1 MTRRPPLK
9 WRSLGFAAAA
19 GAGVGSFLFWAGY
32 WFTFVRGNLQGPD
45 FFSFYSAARLYVLR
59 GGSAVYDLVLQ
70 RQMQIQVTSQPPDQ
84 FIVLPYFHPPY
95 YTLLIAPLAYLN
107 YRQAYIAMAAFNV
120 ILVGALVVLLVH
132 NSQRIHGRAAVVA
145 TALIAGFFPLFVTV
159 LQGQSD
165 LVVLV
170 PLAAA
175 YVAWS
180 RGRHGWAGVFSAL
193 ALAKPQLLLL
203 IPVLFIAR
211 RAWRALAGFAG
222 VVAALGAVSVAGFG
236 ITPVIGYLNA
246 VGAWAIGGSLPTGGQ
261 LVYTDTAVY
270 SLRNILQPLPGGG
283 MAALVIL
290 LMLLALV
297 ALSLS
302 WRPDLPRLDFALAIA
317 ASLVLSPHQ
326 NVHDLALLVIPGF
339 ALADLALDG
348 SLRWPRAAAAVLVIS
363 YAALNLTLA
372 ISLWSAA
379 VGALAIAAYLTLER
393 LAVRPDPIPVGEFTW
408 VGPRPHRV
416 IVLPAYRAAKT
427 LMEVVG
433 DIPAGHADRILLV
446 DDASADATVSVAT
459 ALSLDVIRHK
469 QNLGYGG
476 NQKTCYRHALEMGA
490 DVVVMLHPDGQ
501 YDPAIIPTLC
511 KVIEDG
517 EADIVLG
524 SRWLGLDPAKAGMP
538 WWKRLGNRFLTG
550 VENRV
555 LGLHLSEYHTG
566 YRAYSRRFL
575 EAIPFLENS
584 NDFVFDTQV
593 LIQAATFGF
602 KIGEVPAIGK
612 YHADASSV
620 GFQTST
626 VYGLQTL
633 AALVRYVVHRAGFP
647 SAWLT
652 PASNADKQPLAVSQ
666 VAHHGHVQQQGSDLE
681 KGHVVDD
688 LVRLVGDQDPGG
700 DHGQVLGPAAPH
712 RQPHAFGAFEER
724 VDDRPDR

>member
-1 MTRRPPLK
+1 MTSPPARK
-9 WRSLGFAAAA
+9 WISLGFAGAA
-19 GAGVGSFLFWAGY
+19 GAGLGSFLFWAGY
-32 WFTFVRGNLQGPD
+32 WLSIVRGDLKGPD
-45 FFSFYSAARLYVLR
+45 FFSFYSGARLFVTR

-70 RQMQIQVTSQPPDQ
+70 RQIQIEVTSQPPDR

-95 YTLLIAPLAYLN
+95 YTLLIAPLGYLS
-107 YRQAYIAMAAFNV
+107 YRQAYVAMAVFNV
-120 ILVGALVVLLVH
+120 VLAAALIVLLVRT
-132 NSQRIHGRAAVVA
+132 SLRIHGRAAVVA
-145 TALIAGFFPLFVTV
+145 TALIAGFFPLFVTI

-175 YVAWS
+175 YVAWA
-180 RGRHGWAGVFSAL
+180 RGRQGWAGIFSAL

-203 IPVLFIAR
+203 IPVLFLAR
-211 RAWRALAGFAG
+211 RAWRALAGFAAVLLGLG
-222 VVAALGAVSVAGFG
+222 VISVAGLG
-236 ITPVIGYLNA
+236 IAPVIGYLRSL
-246 VGAWAIGGSLPTGGQ
+246 GAWAIGGALPTNGQ
-261 LVYTDTAVY
+261 IAYTDPAVY
-270 SLRNILQPLPGGG
+270 SLKNILQALPGGG
-283 MAALVIL
+283 TTALVL
-290 LMLLALV
+290 LLLLLALA

-302 WRPDLPRLDFALAIA
+302 WRPDKPRLDFALAIA

-339 ALADLALDG
+339 ALADLALAG
-348 SLRWPRAAAAVLVIS
+348 ELRWPRAATVVLVIS
-363 YAALNLTLA
+363 YAALTIP
-372 ISLWSAA
+372 ISFWSAA
-379 VGALAIAAYLTLER
+379 FGAIAIAGYLTLER
-393 LAVRPDPIPVGEFTW
+393 LAVRPDPIPLDEFTFG
-408 VGPRPHRV
+408 GPRPHRV

-427 LMEVVG
+427 LKEVVG
-433 DIPAGHADRILLV
+433 EIPAGHADRILLV

-469 QNLGYGG
+469 KNLGYGG

-501 YDPAIIPTLC
+501 YDPAIIPNLC

-538 WWKRLGNRFLTG
+538 WWKMLGNRFLTG

-612 YHADASSV
+612 YHEDASSV
-620 GFQTST
+620 NFQTSA

-633 AALVRYVVHRAGFP
+633 AMLVRYIVHRAGFQ
-647 SAWLT
+647 SRWLT
-652 PASNADKQPLAVSQ
+652 PASDTHKEALAIGK
-666 VAHHGHVQQQGSDLE
+666 VAHHGHIQ
-681 KGHVVDD
+681 
-688 LVRLVGDQDPGG
+688 
-700 DHGQVLGPAAPH
+700 
-712 RQPHAFGAFEER
+712 
-724 VDDRPDR
+724 

>member
-1 MTRRPPLK
+1 MTSRPARN
-9 WRSLGFAAAA
+9 WISLGFAGAA
-19 GAGVGSFLFWAGY
+19 GAGLGSFLFWAGY
-32 WFTFVRGNLQGPD
+32 WFTIVRGNLKGPD
-45 FFSFYSAARLYVLR
+45 FFSFYSGARLFVTR

-70 RQMQIQVTSQPPDQ
+70 RQIQIEVTSQPPDR

-95 YTLLIAPLAYLN
+95 YTLLIAPLGYLS
-107 YRQAYIAMAAFNV
+107 YRQAYVAMAIFNV
-120 ILVGALVVLLVH
+120 ILAAALVVLLV
-132 NSQRIHGRAAVVA
+132 NTSQRIHGRAAVVA
-145 TALIAGFFPLFVTV
+145 TALIAGFFPLFVTI

-180 RGRHGWAGVFSAL
+180 RGRHGWAGIFSAL

-203 IPVLFIAR
+203 IPVLFLAR

-222 VVAALGAVSVAGFG
+222 VLAALGAISVAGFG
-236 ITPVIGYLNA
+236 IAPVIGYLNA
-246 VGAWAIGGSLPTGGQ
+246 LGAWAIGGSLPTSGQ
-261 LVYTDTAVY
+261 LAYTDPAVY
-270 SLRNILQPLPGGG
+270 SFKNILQALPGGG
-283 MAALVIL
+283 TTAMVIL
-290 LMLLALV
+290 LLLLALA

-302 WRPDLPRLDFALAIA
+302 WRPDKPRLDFALAIA

-339 ALADLALDG
+339 ALADLALEG
-348 SLRWPRAAAAVLVIS
+348 NLRWPRAAAAVLVIS
-363 YAALNLTLA
+363 YAAINLTLA

-379 VGALAIAAYLTLER
+379 VGALALAAYLTLER
-393 LAVRPDPIPVGEFTW
+393 LAVRPDPIPLGEFKSD
-408 VGPRPHRV
+408 GPRPHRV

-427 LMEVVG
+427 LKEVVG
-433 DIPAGHADRILLV
+433 DIPPGHADRILLV

-476 NQKTCYRHALEMGA
+476 NQKTCYRVALEMGA

-501 YDPAIIPTLC
+501 YDPTIIPNLC

-517 EADIVLG
+517 DADIVLG

-538 WWKRLGNRFLTG
+538 WWKMLGNRFLTT

-612 YHADASSV
+612 YHEDASSV
-620 GFQTST
+620 SFLTST
-626 VYGLQTL
+626 VYGLETL
-633 AALVRYVVHRAGFP
+633 AALIRYVVHRAGFP

-652 PASNADKQPLAVSQ
+652 PASNANKQALAVGK
-666 VAHHGHVQQQGSDLE
+666 VAHDGNVQ
-681 KGHVVDD
+681 
-688 LVRLVGDQDPGG
+688 
-700 DHGQVLGPAAPH
+700 
-712 RQPHAFGAFEER
+712 
-724 VDDRPDR
+724 

>member
-1 MTRRPPLK
+1 
-9 WRSLGFAAAA
+9 
-19 GAGVGSFLFWAGY
+19 
-32 WFTFVRGNLQGPD
+32 
-45 FFSFYSAARLYVLR
+45 
-59 GGSAVYDLVLQ
+59 VYDLVLQ
-70 RQMQIQVTSQPPDQ
+70 RQMQLQVTGEPAGR

-95 YTLLIAPLAYLN
+95 YTLLIAPLAYLS
-107 YRQAYIAMAAFNV
+107 YRQAYIAMAVFNVVLAAALVV
-120 ILVGALVVLLVH
+120 ILVRSSLRV
-132 NSQRIHGRAAVVA
+132 HGRAAIVA
-145 TALIAGFFPLFVTV
+145 AALIAGFFPLFVTI

-180 RGRHGWAGVFSAL
+180 RGRHGWAGIFSAL

-203 IPVLFIAR
+203 IPVLFITR
-211 RAWRALAGFAG
+211 RAWRSLAGFAG
-222 VVAALGAVSVAGFG
+222 VIAAMGLVSIAGFG
-236 ITPVIGYLNA
+236 FSPVLGYLSS
-246 VGAWAIGGSLPTGGQ
+246 VGAWAIGGSLPTNGQ

-270 SLRNILQPLPGGG
+270 SLRNILQVLPGGG

-290 LMLLALV
+290 LFLLALV

-302 WRPDLPRLDFALAIA
+302 WRPDKARLDFALAIA

-339 ALADLALDG
+339 ALADLALAG
-348 SLRWPRAAAAVLVIS
+348 SLRWPRAATVVLVLS
-363 YAALNLTLA
+363 YAAMNLALA
-372 ISLWSAA
+372 FSLWTAA
-379 VGALAIAAYLTLER
+379 LGALAVAAYLAVER

-408 VGPRPHRV
+408 RGPRPHRV

-433 DIPAGHADRILLV
+433 SIPPGHADRILLV

-459 ALSLDVIRHK
+459 ALSLDVILHK

-511 KVIEDG
+511 RVIENG

-612 YHADASSV
+612 YHEDASSV
-620 GFQTST
+620 SFQTST
-626 VYGLQTL
+626 IYGLQTL
-633 AALVRYVVHRAGFP
+633 QALARYVVHRAGFQ

-652 PASNADKQPLAVSQ
+652 PASNADEQSLAVSQ
-666 VAHHGHVQQQGSDLE
+666 IAHHGHVQ
-681 KGHVVDD
+681 
-688 LVRLVGDQDPGG
+688 
-700 DHGQVLGPAAPH
+700 
-712 RQPHAFGAFEER
+712 
-724 VDDRPDR
+724 